1 MVKYIKITMKVK
13 IKDVYYIYLNLFNN
27 EVVNN
32 LIIYLN
38 TNYK

>member
-32 LIIYLN
+32 FIIYSYN
-38 TNYK
+38 KYK